1 MRGSVVLFNIGGIV
15 DQHCFKLSFVY
26 GPRVDPERE
35 DRQVY
40 QMRFYAL
47 LQTRAEALLQNGR
60 YSYVNLNSR

>member
-1 MRGSVVLFNIGGIV
+1 LLYLILYIRKKNGEEA
-15 DQHCFKLSFVY
+15 DLSIINVY
-26 GPRVDPERE
+26 CPRVDPERE